1 MKFEENLQR
10 LEQISQELAEKNL
23 PLEQALSLYQEG
35 LELIKQSSKA
45 LEDAEKLV
53 ESQQESAKI

>member
-10 LEQISQELAEKNL
+10 LEQISRELAEKNL
-23 PLEQALSLYQEG
+23 PLEQALSLYQKG
-35 LELIKQSSKA
+35 LELLKVSSKT

>member
-10 LEQISQELAEKNL
+10 LEQITQELAEKNL

-35 LELIKQSSKA
+35 LELLKVSSKT

-53 ESQQESAKI
+53 ENQQESAKI